1 MAPLQCRA
9 VGAGICRG
17 CLKKVCH
24 VTSVHRADDV
34 RITHKECAS
43 MAQAGWEVHLVAS
56 GILRT
61 GLEGVAH
68 HPLPSPP
75 KSRLWRMLAQPWRVY
90 GKAVSID
97 ADVYHL
103 HDPELLPVGF
113 LLKQRGKSVVYDVH
127 EDVPRDIMT
136 KRWIPQA
143 LRPAAAWFADAVER
157 MAASSFN
164 GVVAATPMIA
174 QRFPQ
179 EKTATVRNFPLES
192 EFPKQSNTTM
202 RSRGLFVYVGLIND
216 ARGLD
221 AMLQA
226 AGLLRSSDATLEL
239 AGLGDAA
246 DIDEV
251 LSRSIANDNVRYL
264 GLLDR
269 EGVSRLLSKA
279 VAGLVVL
286 KPLQSFQEALPV
298 KMFEYMAAGLPVIAS
313 DFPLWRTII
322 DGEKCGIL
330 VDPLDPQALASTM
343 SWILEHPAEAA
354 EMGKRGRAAVRE
366 RYNWESEARA
376 LLGFYDALSPRNSE
390 TRPSAA

>member
-24 VTSVHRADDV
+24 ITSVHCADDV

-56 GILRT
+56 GIAPP
-61 GLEGVAH
+61 GLKNVAH
-68 HPLPSPP
+68 HPLPPQP
-75 KSRLWRMLAQPWRVY
+75 QTRLWRMLEQPWRAY
-90 GKAVSID
+90 RKAKAVD
-97 ADVYHL
+97 AEVYHL

-113 LLKQRGKSVVYDVH
+113 LLKLRGKSVVYDVH
-127 EDVPRDIMT
+127 EDVPRDILT
-136 KRWIPQA
+136 KQWVSPV
-143 LRPAAAWFADAVER
+143 LRAVMASLMEAVER
-157 MAASSFN
+157 VAARLFD
-164 GVVAATPMIA
+164 GVVAATPVIA
-174 QRFPQ
+174 QRFPPK
-179 EKTATVRNFPLES
+179 KTVTVRNFPRES
-192 EFPKQSNTTM
+192 EFLTPGNPAKQSP
-202 RSRGLFVYVGLIND
+202 GLFVYVGLIND
-216 ARGLD
+216 SRGLD
-221 AMLQA
+221 TMLQA
-226 AGLLRSSDATLEL
+226 ASLLRTSGANLEL
-239 AGLGDAA
+239 AGPSDAA
-246 DIDEV
+246 DVEGI
-251 LSRSIANDNVRYL
+251 LSRGPANANVRYL

-269 EGVSRLLSKA
+269 EGISRMLSTA
-279 VAGLVVL
+279 AAGLVVL

-376 LLGFYDALSPRNSE
+376 LLGFYEALSPRNSE
-390 TRPSAA
+390 TRPLAA